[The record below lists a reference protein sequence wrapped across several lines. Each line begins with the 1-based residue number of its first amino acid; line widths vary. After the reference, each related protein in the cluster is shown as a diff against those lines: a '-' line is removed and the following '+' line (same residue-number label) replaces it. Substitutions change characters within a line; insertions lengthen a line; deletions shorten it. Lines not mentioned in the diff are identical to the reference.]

1 MDNHRHSTFDR
12 GEFGKKREPKG
23 TSLKIVAGSQKPLSN
38 NQQTFNRQT
47 KRVEELQHTLLAL
60 TGKLESLRR
69 LYIAKIPALA
79 RSLAK
84 SQLALATAL
93 GNSTKSTP
101 FGKREIEHIRTVILG
116 LCDEAFSEIEPD
128 EADEA
133 FYDAWAESSYREEQK
148 NQSDIRKKLLAADV
162 KDVYGIDID
171 VDEIDDTPEG
181 LARLARRL
189 KEEFGNSRRKT
200 DGQFSRR
207 KKTKKQIGREEVQRQ
222 EEALKLK
229 SLRSIYISLAK
240 ALHPDRIPDPA
251 EKALKEE
258 LMKKVTAAYADRDLP
273 ALLKLEMEWVTSG
286 TSALDTLP
294 DEKLKLYIASLKE
307 QATALERELRSLYH
321 HPRFTCIA
329 GFSRD
334 PEPYASRYI
343 HDLERTYAGRIR
355 TIKQSVSIFSRTDQK
370 RMIIAFVKQY
380 ISAVNSS
387 CPRSSD
393 DVMYD
398 F

>member
-1 MDNHRHSTFDR
+1 MDNHRHSAFDR

-60 TGKLESLRR
+60 TAKLEFLRR

-189 KEEFGNSRRKT
+189 KEEFGNTRRKT

-207 KKTKKQIGREEVQRQ
+207 KKTKKQTAQEEVQRQ

-240 ALHPDRIPDPA
+240 ALHPDRITDPA
-251 EKALKEE
+251 EKARKEE
-258 LMKKVTAAYADRDLP
+258 LMKKVTAAYADRDLS

-294 DEKLKLYIASLKE
+294 DEKLRLYIASLKE

-321 HPRFTCIA
+321 HPRFQCIA

-334 PEPYASRYI
+334 PEPYAIRYI

-355 TIKQSVSIFSRTDQK
+355 TIKQSVSIFSRPDQK
-370 RMIIAFVKQY
+370 RMILAFVKQY
-380 ISAVNSS
+380 ISVT
-387 CPRSSD
+387 SD
-393 DVMYD
+393 LTAL
-398 F
+398 